1 MTDDEAF
8 AAGIAAHALLPVA
21 DQTLIEYQV
30 RVARACG
37 AGHIVVLVDR
47 IPAPLVAAF
56 DRLRAEGINVD
67 IARSASEAA
76 DRIHPDEQ
84 LLVMAAGVVAS
95 RNIVA
100 SLSQQTPP
108 TLLTIRDGDGT
119 RHFERIDGLDR
130 WAGLALLNG
139 KLLRETA
146 AMLGDWTL
154 GPTLLRT
161 ALQAGAER
169 MAFEGSG
176 LALVRNAQ
184 DAQNIANALARGNGS
199 GGVGFWQSHI
209 VDPVVRWLLPN
220 LVHPR
225 VSLNLVSVLPLAL
238 MGAALVAGVLGWIP
252 ASFGLF
258 LLSGFPLAAARIM
271 ADIAAR
277 PDRVL
282 RWTSEAKSPMLLA
295 LLAFAGWTVGPL
307 DLGWGPLVL
316 ALWAGIALMLQPRS
330 GEREAWI
337 ADADLVALELLMT
350 SLIGQPVLGLMIAV
364 AHAVISQFWLVRRL
378 G

>member
-1 MTDDEAF
+1 MTDDEALF
-8 AAGIAAHALLPVA
+8 GGMAPNALLPVA

-56 DRLRAEGINVD
+56 DRLRAEGINID
-67 IARSASEAA
+67 IARTAREAA

-84 LLVMAAGVVAS
+84 LLVMAAGIVAS

-100 SLSQQTPP
+100 TLSQRAMP
-108 TLLTIRDGDGT
+108 TLLAIRDGEGA
-119 RHFERIDGLDR
+119 RHFERIDGIDR
-130 WAGLALLNG
+130 WAGLALLSG
-139 KLLRETA
+139 KLLRDTA

-161 ALQAGAER
+161 ALQVGVER
-169 MAFEGSG
+169 MAFEGQG

-184 DAQNIANALARGNGS
+184 DAQNIANTLARGNDS
-199 GGVGFWQSHI
+199 GGVGFWQSQI

-220 LVHPR
+220 LVRPK

-238 MGAALVAGVLGWIP
+238 MGAAMVAGALGWIP

-258 LLSGFPLAAARIM
+258 LLCGFPLAAARIM

-282 RWTSEAKSPMLLA
+282 RWTAEAKSPMLLA
-295 LLAFAGWTVGPL
+295 LLAFAGWTAGIPG
-307 DLGWGPLVL
+307 LGWGPLVL
-316 ALWAGIALMLQPRS
+316 ALWAGVALILQPRS
-330 GEREAWI
+330 GKREAWL
-337 ADADLVALELLMT
+337 ADADLIALELLMT
-350 SLIGQPVLGLMIAV
+350 SLAGQPVLGLMIAV